1 MRSRYRWFLVWAAV
15 VLVVDQA
22 TKYWAERTLSDGR
35 EIEVIP
41 PLIDFR
47 LVYNPGAAFSIGES
61 MTWVFAIAA
70 AAAVVGILYYAR
82 RVTSLG
88 WALALGAVLGGAA
101 SHLGDRLF
109 REPGFARGH
118 VVDFIDYNGFFVGN
132 VADIALVLGAIVL
145 ALLTFREVPLRADD
159 APAPAD
165 KSGDRSPEEA
175 G

>member
-1 MRSRYRWFLVWAAV
+1 M
-15 VLVVDQA
+15 VDQA
-22 TKYWAERTLSDGR
+22 TKYWAERALSDGR
-35 EIEVIP
+35 EITVVP

-82 RVTSLG
+82 RVTSLA

-145 ALLTFREVPLRADD
+145 ALLTFREVPLREEPPTD
-159 APAPAD
+159 AA
-165 KSGDRSPEEA
+165 SEEGDEA
-175 G
+175 AEKQTP

>member
-1 MRSRYRWFLVWAAV
+1 MRSRYGWFIVWAAV

-22 TKYWAERTLSDGR
+22 TKFWAVRALGDGQ

-47 LVYNPGAAFSIGES
+47 LVYNSGAAFSIGES
-61 MTWVFAIAA
+61 VTRVFAIAA

-88 WALALGAVLGGAA
+88 WALALGAVLGGAV

-109 REPGFARGH
+109 REPKFAHGH
-118 VVDFIDYNGFFVGN
+118 VVDFMELPNWPVFN
-132 VADIALVLGAIVL
+132 VADSSLVTAAVLIALLGLRGIGL
-145 ALLTFREVPLRADD
+145 DGTREGG
-159 APAPAD
+159 PAESAAA
-165 KSGDRSPEEA
+165 K
-175 G
+175 